1 MKTTFQKA
9 ICITKNIKYEVT
21 EEYDYCMNIFLFLCI
36 KKKPVALRMI
46 ISDFFHHNIGY
57 NQINYQ
63 INYWSC
69 FINILQDLKIQDKS
83 DISQYGRFSS

>member
-1 MKTTFQKA
+1 
-9 ICITKNIKYEVT
+9 
-21 EEYDYCMNIFLFLCI
+21 
-36 KKKPVALRMI
+36 MI

-69 FINILQDLKIQDKS
+69 FINILQDLNIQDKS

>member
-1 MKTTFQKA
+1 
-9 ICITKNIKYEVT
+9 
-21 EEYDYCMNIFLFLCI
+21 
-36 KKKPVALRMI
+36 MI

-57 NQINYQ
+57 NQISYQ